1 MDYFLEEA
9 ADLRKTRAGSAEA
22 PRAPRPPTSLP
33 VVRARQLTRQRES
46 TAGGRSPQST
56 VRRHVA
62 RPRGSR
68 PGRHAPWLP
77 EHQPPGAPSRGEAG
91 AGQGTARTPQV
102 LGTPLGAPRPAAGP
116 PPWSRREPHL
126 GLAYPVGPILPYVRQ
141 ATLFHAR
148 RLLPVNSPV
157 FPEALVRGRDA
168 EQLRGLRELPR
179 AEGGVCPLRCVAAA
193 RTQRKKASLSLL
205 EPPPVSSGQGPE
217 KLALGSRPRWPN
229 DPHPPWAGKGE
240 RKTRLDLTLDC
251 LRTLPQRVPQLRPVR
266 GPPRGRGHGLALS

>member
-9 ADLRKTRAGSAEA
+9 AGLRKTRAGSAEA

-33 VVRARQLTRQRES
+33 VVRARQSTRQRES
-46 TAGGRSPQST
+46 TAVGRSPQST
-56 VRRHVA
+56 PRASVARSVGFDTRAAACARHVAPPRPA

-102 LGTPLGAPRPAAGP
+102 LGSPLGAPRPAAGP

-205 EPPPVSSGQGPE
+205 EPPPPVSSGQGPE
-217 KLALGSRPRWPN
+217 KLGS
-229 DPHPPWAGKGE
+229 G
-240 RKTRLDLTLDC
+240 LTS
-251 LRTLPQRVPQLRPVR
+251 TL
-266 GPPRGRGHGLALS
+266 AE